1 MSFPK
6 MRKTLSSFYKV
17 KATNIAFLSLLAFF
31 LAPHFYTKSFFFTFR
46 MDEENWPKSDLVP
59 LSDSDNGEE
68 ENTQESLMTTL
79 SSIENKNRS
88 RERTNSPSDNTPLD
102 QLLKVPAVT
111 NLPALPSTDCM
122 DILGNDDDELQKAL
136 QMSLQENGPNQQNE
150 MSAEEKDLQRALA
163 ESMAS
168 HEAHQNPK
176 KRSLERPERPPQL
189 ANPPKVDEDVP
200 AGMRNVGSS
209 CWFNCVLQVMHNI
222 PSLREAIFHHDSSNS
237 SEEFF
242 ALQKTMALLST
253 SKYSWVDP
261 IDEVTLYR
269 KLMPIT
275 PQQDA
280 AEFLGKCIEICEKEF
295 KNDNDSENITSL
307 TSIYSGMLTV
317 TGKDSKDQ

>member
-1 MSFPK
+1 
-6 MRKTLSSFYKV
+6 
-17 KATNIAFLSLLAFF
+17 
-31 LAPHFYTKSFFFTFR
+31 
-46 MDEENWPKSDLVP
+46 
-59 LSDSDNGEE
+59 
-68 ENTQESLMTTL
+68 
-79 SSIENKNRS
+79 
-88 RERTNSPSDNTPLD
+88 
-102 QLLKVPAVT
+102 
-111 NLPALPSTDCM
+111 
-122 DILGNDDDELQKAL
+122 
-136 QMSLQENGPNQQNE
+136 
-150 MSAEEKDLQRALA
+150 
-163 ESMAS
+163 
-168 HEAHQNPK
+168 
-176 KRSLERPERPPQL
+176 
-189 ANPPKVDEDVP
+189 
-200 AGMRNVGSS
+200 
-209 CWFNCVLQVMHNI
+209 MHNI

-317 TGKDSKDQ
+317 TGKDSKDQVMIVIILPARQASLPCLPFCLLVIIIVI